1 MNAAP
6 DEGRPALADTLIDAF
21 QGFADERAASLDDL
35 GETQTITQALLQHEA
50 SRLRRRLGEDHPRV
64 RSMMDRLE
72 RSRDVHRHLVAEA
85 EIARIRLPEVPEEA
99 ILVYGRV
106 TDDALHGIGDLL
118 IMLTDDA
125 GKPIREFGRAETD
138 TTGTFALVIDG
149 DPKVLDHMEAEKGA
163 ALYLGVFTSRGEL
176 VYMTLDPLHLVRGAR
191 LLVEIRLNRDEV
203 PTPRSGGQD
212 RQSQQRRGRER

>member
-6 DEGRPALADTLIDAF
+6 EEGRPALADTLIDAF

-85 EIARIRLPEVPEEA
+85 EIARIRLPE
-99 ILVYGRV
+99 V